1 MSIFDKIS
9 LKKPRGSVFDLG
21 HEVKMSCNFGELIPI
36 MCNEVVPGDVFNHSS
51 EIQLRFAPLL
61 APIMHR
67 VNVYTHFFFV
77 PNRLVWDS
85 WEDFMTGGKH
95 GNLQPLMPYFKLWNM
110 EYKNYP
116 LMDYF
121 GIPEWIIP
129 TDKEGLKINALP
141 FRAYNLIFNEYY
153 RDQNLQDE
161 AVVGTSSGYEDVQ
174 NYRSIKKR
182 CWEKDYF
189 TSALPW
195 PQRGDDVHI
204 SMGDIAPVVPGG
216 DGKPRFNNSEFP
228 SAGLAGSARWAGSRL
243 LSDESGNIAEWNEE
257 TGLVADLANA
267 KGATVN
273 DLRKA
278 TRLQT
283 WLEKNARAG
292 SRYIE
297 QILAHFG
304 VRSSDARL
312 QRPEYLGGGKA
323 PVVISDVPQTS
334 QSTETSAQATLAGNA
349 QSYSNTHSWRKRFEE
364 HGYVIGI
371 MSVLPRTAYQ
381 QGIPKHFLK
390 EDRFDYYFPEF
401 AHLGEQP
408 ILKKELYVSEDPEY
422 NNEVFGYTPRY
433 AEYKYQSSRVCGDF
447 KKSLNFWHLGRIFED
462 KPELNSDFVSCN
474 DEALQR
480 IFAVT
485 DDKEDKIWVQLY
497 NNTRAFRLMPYHSTP
512 QL

>member
-9 LKKPRGSVFDLG
+9 LKKPKGSVFDLG

-77 PNRLVWDS
+77 PNRLVWDD
-85 WEDFMTGGKH
+85 WEDFMTGGKD
-95 GNLQPLMPYFKLWNM
+95 GKLQPLMPYFPFDVEGGLGIGS
-110 EYKNYP
+110 
-116 LMDYF
+116 LADYF
-121 GIPEWIIP
+121 GLPA
-129 TDKEGLKINALP
+129 DKPIKANINALP
-141 FRAYNLIFNEYY
+141 FRAYNLIYNEYY
-153 RDQNLQDE
+153 RDQNLQEE
-161 AVVGTSSGYEDVQ
+161 AYLSTKSGADTYSGKYKVL
-174 NYRSIKKR
+174 KR

-204 SMGDIAPVVPGG
+204 SMGDTAPVVPTGEG
-216 DGKPRFNNSEFP
+216 IPRFDNHDFP
-228 SAGLAGSARWAGSRL
+228 DAGLKGAARWTSSRL
-243 LSDESGNIAEWNEE
+243 LSDESGNVAKWHED
-257 TGLVADLANA
+257 TGLVADLANS

-334 QSTETSAQATLAGNA
+334 QSTDTSAQATLAGNA
-349 QSYSNTHSWRKRFEE
+349 QSYSNTNSFRRRFEE
-364 HGYVIGI
+364 HGYIIGI

-381 QGIPKHFLK
+381 QGIPKQFLK

-408 ILKKELYVSEDPEY
+408 ILKKEVYSSGIPEY
-422 NNEVFGYTPRY
+422 DDEVFGYTPRY
-433 AEYKYQSSRVCGDF
+433 AEYKYQPSRVAGDF
-447 KKSLNFWHLGRIFED
+447 RNSLNFWHLGRIFED

-485 DDKEDKIWVQLY
+485 DDQQDKIWVQLY